1 MSDGQQMC
9 IDWVDGKGDQSGII
23 KEVCELREVTDVLLR
38 LIHEELLRAGPL
50 YLSPGNQLV
59 AWIQHAVSYFH
70 WIKQNQ
76 GRKTCISWTGEG
88 CCMMSA
94 LRGGCQQTQVHAS
107 EGFVCRVLHK
117 ICVILTRP
125 SCLSEHL
132 FFEIGPPPLS
142 CVMDEWLN
150 CHKSGNQK
158 DPLKGFPSASSD
170 HTS

>member
-9 IDWVDGKGDQSGII
+9 IVWVDGKGDQSGII

-38 LIHEELLRAGPL
+38 LIHEELLCAGPL

-94 LRGGCQQTQVHAS
+94 LRGGCQQTLLRQNNTDPCVC
-107 EGFVCRVLHK
+107 GF
-117 ICVILTRP
+117 
-125 SCLSEHL
+125 CLSRL
-132 FFEIGPPPLS
+132 AQDLRYFDKTP
-142 CVMDEWLN
+142 
-150 CHKSGNQK
+150 
-158 DPLKGFPSASSD
+158 ASL
-170 HTS
+170 